1 MTAERQDIVPNRNRY
16 IIAFTALA
24 IAAAFLLPAMP
35 QPLDYHDF
43 ADDRTMFGIV
53 NFLNVVS
60 NIGFLLAGIAGL
72 AVVLQ
77 PRTQFES
84 GSERLP
90 YAIFFLGMM
99 LTAAGSS
106 YYHLAPD
113 NETLFWDRL
122 PMTIAF
128 MSLISA
134 QVVDRINVRAG
145 LALLAPLLL
154 VGAATVFYWRATERA
169 GVGNVLPYAILQG
182 YSVVMLLLFAL
193 FQPSRYTRGNDIYW
207 VFAWYVI
214 AKLLEHVRCR
224 GSGDG
229 KPRQRPH
236 PQASGC
242 CNGWTRGLSN
252 VDVADPERAAEPT
265 GSGSRRKERGARV
278 RAAPSGHCRY
288 GCCVAHSGPQ
298 CCQTHAGCQ
307 RSIHCNFLL
316 HAAIRSVALRSDC
329 SAELSAAWRRASSSF
344 DKEVFRIRP
353 PVPCTSASTLS
364 AVTFRTSTKSAEL
377 PGFRAPASSFI
388 NLSLIPMSLNA
399 PPTTPARRPRNREA
413 HEQQADQGTPKAS
426 AQRSGR
432 GQVMDLVQLNLAV
445 RLSDRH
451 DGIPRSTR

>member
-16 IIAFTALA
+16 IIAFTAIA

-43 ADDRTMFGIV
+43 ADGRTMFGIV

-72 AVVLQ
+72 AVVIQ

-84 GSERLP
+84 GGERLP

-154 VGAATVFYWRATERA
+154 LGAATVFYWRATERA

-214 AKLLEHVRCR
+214 AKLLEMF
-224 GSGDG
+224 D
-229 KPRQRPH
+229 
-236 PQASGC
+236 
-242 CNGWTRGLSN
+242 
-252 VDVADPERAAEPT
+252 AEVLAM
-265 GSGSRRKERGARV
+265 GNLV
-278 RAAPSGHCRY
+278 SGHTLKHLAAAMGGLVVCRMLMLRTLKE
-288 GCCVAHSGPQ
+288 PQ
-298 CCQTHAGCQ
+298 SRQEAARAG
-307 RSIHCNFLL
+307 
-316 HAAIRSVALRSDC
+316 
-329 SAELSAAWRRASSSF
+329 
-344 DKEVFRIRP
+344 K
-353 PVPCTSASTLS
+353 S
-364 AVTFRTSTKSAEL
+364 AVR
-377 PGFRAPASSFI
+377 
-388 NLSLIPMSLNA
+388 
-399 PPTTPARRPRNREA
+399 
-413 HEQQADQGTPKAS
+413 
-426 AQRSGR
+426 
-432 GQVMDLVQLNLAV
+432 V
-445 RLSDRH
+445 
-451 DGIPRSTR
+451 